1 MDGQS
6 RWITYQEFQNKI
18 SSIFIACASLELDL
32 IWRLI
37 NKHLQLPCGD
47 AQILSHQNNGNVS
60 NMSNNVQ
67 GPRWEC
73 PQCRRT
79 IWNQIIPIH
88 PLWNQVM
95 LSTMCIISNNK
106 YICIYI
112 YYIRFD
118 WTWSI
123 VYIHRH
129 ELQTTR
135 SYHDL
140 TSRWRVRLMLV
151 IQAAWSRLTQHFF
164 CIYRLKKN
172 KLLVPNRNIRRFRVC
187 RV

>member
-6 RWITYQEFQNKI
+6 RWITYQDFQNKI
-18 SSIFIACASLELDL
+18 SSIFSACASLELDL

-73 PQCRRT
+73 PQCRRI

-95 LSTMCIISNNK
+95 LSTMCRISNNK
-106 YICIYI
+106 YIYI
-112 YYIRFD
+112 IFVSTD
-118 WTWSI
+118 HEALWTFTDMN
-123 VYIHRH
+123 YK
-129 ELQTTR
+129 Q
-135 SYHDL
+135 HDL
-140 TSRWRVRLMLV
+140 IMILLRGEGCDSCL
-151 IQAAWSRLTQHFF
+151 S
-164 CIYRLKKN
+164 YR
-172 KLLVPNRNIRRFRVC
+172 RHDQD
-187 RV
+187 